1 MDPIGT
7 KITASHV
14 LAQAT
19 VAELA
24 DIFKRYGDVS
34 EAHRLAE
41 KLVKYKQTQ
50 PLVQVGHL
58 REAVFQF
65 MDQSS
70 NDSKYNMLSRVFQ
83 ALRIFINN
91 ESGNLDSLIES
102 IPSIC
107 NYSPLG
113 SKVPFLGL
121 ILTFHSQE
129 HQVAMAALGKLRKSQ
144 EKVERGFEFLE
155 RGLRPTSDE
164 VARNSPSRSASLI
177 AFELNGTKKVSKEKG
192 LLTESRHKQNRGSV

>member
-1 MDPIGT
+1 M
-7 KITASHV
+7 

-41 KLVKYKQTQ
+41 KLVRYKQTQ
-50 PLVQVGHL
+50 PLLQVRDL

-91 ESGNLDSLIES
+91 ESGNLESLIES

-129 HQVAMAALGKLRKSQ
+129 HQIAMAALGKLRKSQ
-144 EKVERGFEFLE
+144 EKVDRGFEFLE
-155 RGLRPTSDE
+155 RGLKPTSEE

-177 AFELNGTKKVSKEKG
+177 AFELNGRKKVSKEKG
-192 LLTESRHKQNRGSV
+192 LLTDSRHKQNRASV